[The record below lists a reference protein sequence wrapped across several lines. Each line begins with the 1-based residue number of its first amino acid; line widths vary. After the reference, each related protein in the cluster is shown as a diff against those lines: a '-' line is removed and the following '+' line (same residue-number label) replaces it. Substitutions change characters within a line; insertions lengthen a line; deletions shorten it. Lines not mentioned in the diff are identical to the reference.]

1 MNDNPPAN
9 DQAAES
15 LANPALPDS
24 ADTGVSPQSDPP
36 QIDQE
41 SAAPPVNEKFLHP
54 RLRVLQPMANTVK
67 LLIQPVQW
75 PADGANR
82 IMVSIAPWCAL
93 TIALLAYL
101 IVPIGPAFQTTDL
114 NVGLLFILGISS
126 LGLYSSVLE
135 NWASNQKDFLSGA
148 LRSATHFLSY
158 ESASALALVS
168 ALLLTGS
175 LSMNEIVQAQLDQGQ
190 WFLFYVPVGFAI
202 FFVASIALTNR
213 TAIVMPG
220 SDSEIIDRGE
230 KAPLHFRWAL
240 DSLADYAKI
249 FVAAGVATTVF
260 LGGWLRPLASYRD
273 RFPGTPVQL
282 LDVVPGAVVAAI
294 AAYCFRSAQK
304 QQEHS
309 RKRVMIWA
317 CAIWGSVAL
326 MLLATLFA
334 PEAVM
339 AGVHGAF
346 WFVVKVSAYV
356 YACLWVRI
364 TFPEYRSDPSTNLG
378 WRILVPMAVVN
389 LIATA
394 LTIMCTQYTGLPMR
408 LTTIVAAAA
417 TLAAGIWLS
426 TISPADPL
434 SRTAGGQ

>member
-1 MNDNPPAN
+1 MTDNPPAN
-9 DQAAES
+9 DQATEP
-15 LANPALPDS
+15 LAHGTPPDS
-24 ADTGVSPQSDPP
+24 AGPDVPP
-36 QIDQE
+36 QTDPE
-41 SAAPPVNEKFLHP
+41 SAVPPSNEKFLHP

-75 PADGANR
+75 PADGTNR

-114 NVGLLFILGISS
+114 NVGLLFILGISF
-126 LGLYSSVLE
+126 LGIYSVVLE
-135 NWASNQKDFLSGA
+135 NWASNQKDFLGAA

-220 SDSEIIDRGE
+220 SDAEIIDRGE
-230 KAPLHFRWAL
+230 KAPVHFRWAL

-282 LDVVPGAVVAAI
+282 LDAVPGALVGAI
-294 AAYCFRSAQK
+294 AIYCFRSAQK
-304 QQEHS
+304 QQEQS

-317 CAIWGSVAL
+317 CTIWGSVAL
-326 MLLATLFA
+326 VLLATLFA

-339 AGVHGAF
+339 SGVHGAF

-394 LTIMCTQYTGLPMR
+394 LAIMCTQYTGLPMR
-408 LTTIVAAAA
+408 LTTILAAVA
-417 TLAAGIWLS
+417 TLAAAIWLS
-426 TISPADPL
+426 IISPVEPL